1 MKYLEE
7 LNNGDKF
14 IYNNNCY
21 LITSDY
27 KNYKED
33 IQRLCIDMN
42 RGNKLWLIN
51 NTIVEQ
57 IFVFY
62 QNKENILIEI
72 TNEKNN

>member
-7 LNNGDKF
+7 LHNGDKF

-27 KNYKED
+27 KNHKED
-33 IQRLCIDMN
+33 IQRLCINMHS
-42 RGNKLWLIN
+42 GSPLWLIN

-62 QNKENILIEI
+62 QNKENTLIEI
-72 TNEKNN
+72 KNEKNN

>member
-33 IQRLCIDMN
+33 IQRLCIDMH
-42 RGNKLWLIN
+42 RGNTLWLMN
-51 NTIVEQ
+51 NTIIEQ

-72 TNEKNN
+72 KNEKNN